1 MLNIS
6 SIISDKKL
14 SILLPNTNK
23 ALAEVLTN
31 ATPKELESI
40 TQGKDLKSVLN
51 SLLKDSSLNS
61 AADKALLSLV
71 KNNPTF
77 KELSNVNQ
85 TIKELV
91 NTLKSNKEFEPIQK
105 QIQKF
110 LPDIKDLD
118 NSKLKTTLTNSGVFL
133 ESKLKDVQNPQL
145 ALKNTLNELANLVQ
159 KSSLPKAKQLQIQIR
174 EILNFPSV
182 KESSNE
188 AVINPQKQVP
198 KALEEI
204 SKNVR
209 NLFKELQAEIKNANP
224 ITTEKFAVKLEKLE
238 SLLQPKQIGQL
249 QQQTVNTKQL
259 EPKHINLAKSIIL
272 NKDTKIPTNIIETN
286 KVEVK
291 LDKLEQLV
299 QTKQVS
305 SENFKL
311 RSVMEAVKDVNST
324 LQTSFTSNSKSFLD
338 ALTKIFNVLQNI
350 EQNTAT
356 PKLAIEQ
363 ILEKNIP
370 KKIAE
375 IITDIKQEI
384 KSADPIHSKEV
395 RTITRELSLLD
406 APQKLSTQDSIR
418 EILSNDFKAVLHKV
432 SEEITKLP
440 PSTNQNE
447 LLKQID
453 RLSLSIDYFQLAS
466 HLSNASS
473 LYLPV
478 TWDEMQ
484 EGNISIKKAAQ
495 DKFYCD
501 IELKLKEYKE
511 LKLRLTLYDE
521 NQLNIHISS
530 DSAELKKMMGENMK
544 ELRSALI
551 GSNITPRDIRFSNF
565 TKNNQDQSYDHS
577 NQNLNMGFEVKV

>member
-6 SIISDKKL
+6 SIVSDKKL

-23 ALAEVLTN
+23 ALAEVLSN
-31 ATPKELESI
+31 ASPKELESI

-85 TIKELV
+85 TIKELIS
-91 NTLKSNKEFEPIQK
+91 TLKSDKNFEPIQK

-110 LPDIKDLD
+110 LPDIKELN
-118 NSKLKTTLTNSGVFL
+118 NSNLKTTFTNSGVFL
-133 ESKLKDVQNPQL
+133 ESKLKDIQNPQVTL
-145 ALKNTLNELANLVQ
+145 RSTLNELLKLVQ
-159 KSSLPKAKQLQIQIR
+159 KSSLPKARSLQDKIN
-174 EILNFPSV
+174 EILNSPTI

-188 AVINPQKQVP
+188 ALTQTNKQP
-198 KALEEI
+198 TKALQEI
-204 SKNVR
+204 AKNVK

-224 ITTEKFAVKLEKLE
+224 ITSQKFAQKLEKLE
-238 SLLQPKQIGQL
+238 SLLQPKQITSSQE
-249 QQQTVNTKQL
+249 QVQAKQL
-259 EPKHINLAKSIIL
+259 EPEHIKLATAIEYNKNIKIDANKIGKNKLEVNLQ
-272 NKDTKIPTNIIETN
+272 
-286 KVEVK
+286 
-291 LDKLEQLV
+291 KLEQLV
-299 QTKQVS
+299 QMQELS
-305 SENFKL
+305 PENFKL
-311 RSVMEAVKDVNST
+311 ATIMESIKDVNSI
-324 LQTSFTSNSKSFLD
+324 LRTSFTNNSKGFMD
-338 ALTKIFNVLQNI
+338 ALTKIFNALQNI
-350 EQNTAT
+350 EQNAT
-356 PKLAIEQ
+356 TSKLAIEQ
-363 ILEKNIP
+363 ILEKDIP
-370 KKIAE
+370 KKITE
-375 IITDIKQEI
+375 IIIDIKNEI
-384 KSADPIHSKEV
+384 KSADPIYSKEV
-395 RTITRELSLLD
+395 RNLTKELSLLD
-406 APQKLSTQDSIR
+406 APQKLSTQESIK

-440 PSTNQNE
+440 PSANQNE

-453 RLSLSIDYFQLAS
+453 RLSLSIDYYQLAS
-466 HLSNASS
+466 HLSSSSS

-484 EGNISIKKAAQ
+484 EGNISIKKASQ

-501 IELKLKEYKE
+501 IQLKLKEYKE
-511 LKLRLTLYDE
+511 LNLRLTLYDE

-551 GSNITPRDIRFSNF
+551 GSNITPRDIRFSNY